1 MRYYPIFLDVRGR
14 HAVVVG
20 GGKVAER
27 KVRKLLRAGAVVR
40 VISPELTP
48 GLDRLAREHKIQ
60 LKRRRFR
67 KGDLGRRRANKRSP
81 LLVFAATDDPAAQ
94 FAVRRDA
101 RAAGA
106 LVNVANNAADCD
118 FIVPASFT
126 RRNLHVAI
134 STSGTDPAFAR
145 LLRQRLSVEIKKI
158 KRQRSKG
165 KNQKWKTKPG
175 TAIRL
180 GRWWQSR
187 GS

>member
-14 HAVVVG
+14 RAVVVG

-40 VISPELTP
+40 VISPELTS
-48 GLDRLAREHKIQ
+48 GLDRLAREHEIQ
-60 LKRRRFR
+60 FTRRRFR

-106 LVNVANNAADCD
+106 LVNAADNATDCD

-126 RRNLHVAI
+126 RGDLHAAI
-134 STSGTDPAFAR
+134 STSGTDPSLAR
-145 LLRQRLSVEIKKI
+145 SLRQQFVKVMRETKRKRSEGKK
-158 KRQRSKG
+158 
-165 KNQKWKTKPG
+165 QK
-175 TAIRL
+175 
-180 GRWWQSR
+180 
-187 GS
+187 